1 MKGEW
6 FVVVNPNAGNGK
18 GKKDWKQI
26 SALLDNSGLRHTN
39 IVTEHQGHAIKL
51 VRRYI
56 DMGFSRIIVVGGDG
70 TLNEAVNAILSQRKY
85 YSHEIEL
92 AMIPVGTGNDWVK
105 THNIPTDYAKAI
117 EVIKAGKIVK
127 HDAGQVLYNNEGIE
141 KTRYFINIAG
151 MGFDAEV
158 ALKVNEQKPSSRASE
173 MGYFYHIFTTLL
185 QHTNSNVKLTID
197 DKIIDREVFTM
208 AAGICKYNGGGM
220 KQLPNALFNDGLFD
234 VTIINKVSKPRILLN
249 VKKLFD
255 GSFLA
260 MKEVESFTCK
270 HLIVESEPLFGMEA
284 DGESI
289 SPSRFDIQILPDALS
304 VVVP

>member
-26 SALLDNSGLRHTN
+26 SALLDNAGLRHTN

-70 TLNEAVNAILSQRKY
+70 TLNEAVNAILTQRKF

-92 AMIPVGTGNDWVK
+92 AMIPIGTGNDWVR
-105 THNIPTDYAKAI
+105 THNIPTDYTKAI

-127 HDAGQVLYNNEGIE
+127 HDAGKVLYVRDGLQQ
-141 KTRYFINIAG
+141 TRYFINIVG

-158 ALKVNEQKPSSRASE
+158 ALKVNLQKPSSRSSE

-185 QHTNSNVKLTID
+185 QHANSQVKLMLD
-197 DKIIDREVFTM
+197 DKIMNKEVFTM

-220 KQLPNALFNDGLFD
+220 KQLPNALFNDGLLD
-234 VTIINKVSKPRILLN
+234 VMIIGKVSKSRIILN

-255 GSFLA
+255 GSFIE
-260 MKEVESFTCK
+260 MKEVETFTCK
-270 HLIVESEPLFGMEA
+270 TLIVESEPLFGMEA

-289 SPSRFDIQILPDALS
+289 SPSRFEIQVLPAALS